1 MKGNDEL
8 FAVLEY
14 QSGEIYVFTHTW
26 DGSRQG
32 EFIKKERN
40 RKDDPLV
47 SIYQMPLSLLRSHG
61 NRRRWLK
68 ICSKRGEEI

>member
-1 MKGNDEL
+1 MKGNEEFL
-8 FAVLEY
+8 AVLEY

-26 DGSRQG
+26 DGLTQG

-47 SIYQMPLSLLRSHG
+47 GIDQIPTSVLRHPG
-61 NRRRWLK
+61 NRRRWFK
-68 ICSKRGEEI
+68 ICGKREEI